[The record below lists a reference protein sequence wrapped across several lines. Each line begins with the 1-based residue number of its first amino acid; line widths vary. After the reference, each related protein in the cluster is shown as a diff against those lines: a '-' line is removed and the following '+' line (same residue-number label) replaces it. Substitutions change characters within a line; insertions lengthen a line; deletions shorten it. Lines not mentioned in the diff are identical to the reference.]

1 MQTARK
7 MDVPHANCRY
17 WQRNLMRNTAK
28 KHRSQR

>member
-7 MDVPHANCRY
+7 MDVPLSNCRF
-17 WQRNLMRNTAK
+17 WQRNLLSITAK